1 LPCNGSRIQYFCP
14 IIEFADSPPVLLCA
28 GDEDRSTQSLRRRAL
43 VLAFRAQSDVVV
55 DLRDLVFAD
64 TSLMLDLAAL
74 SQRLRRR
81 GRALLLVGAQP
92 QIMSLIET
100 VGLNRLPGV
109 QMASTSA
116 IIAAA

>member
-1 LPCNGSRIQYFCP
+1 M
-14 IIEFADSPPVLLCA
+14 
-28 GDEDRSTQSLRRRAL
+28 
-43 VLAFRAQSDVVV
+43 LAFRAQSDVVV

-92 QIMSLIET
+92 QIMSLIEA
-100 VGLNRLPGV
+100 VGLHRLPGV
-109 QMASTSA
+109 RLAGTSA
-116 IIAAA
+116 IVAAA